1 MHGTVASK
9 HRKGV
14 TKFLVGIAFPV
25 LLHQIL
31 GAALRITGSLSVACQ
46 KNIVKYPQENKQYSS
61 IAMRKIANT
70 R

>member
-14 TKFLVGIAFPV
+14 TKFLVCIAFPV

-46 KNIVKYPQENKQYSS
+46 KNIHS
-61 IAMRKIANT
+61 KIPTGKLNN
-70 R
+70 